1 MEAIYI
7 ILGIIVL
14 VIIAAIAIYNGLVTI
29 KTRVDEAWSDIT
41 VQLRRRYDL
50 IPNLVNTVKG
60 YATHEDAVFTKVT
73 EARASAMGAKGVKE
87 TAEAEGQFA
96 SALKSLFAVSENY
109 PQLKANEGF
118 LKLQDE
124 LSDTEDKIM
133 ASRRFYNGGVRD
145 LNTKLQVFPSNMVG
159 SMLGIKPRE
168 FFEVDNQAD
177 VEQPVAVKF

>member
-133 ASRRFYNGGVRD
+133 AARRFYNGAARD
-145 LNTKLQVFPSNMVG
+145 LNIKIAKFPGNIVAGMFG
-159 SMLGIKPRE
+159 FTPRD
-168 FFEVDNQAD
+168 FFETDDKAA
-177 VEQPVAVKF
+177 EQPVAVKF